1 MVLCD
6 AILQLMLSY
15 SREGKWDEALCA
27 DLLLELRNDDE
38 RCQKCGLVSTDTNFF
53 GFGKIE
59 GNVYNTVVL
68 FSM

>member
-27 DLLLELRNDDE
+27 DLLLELRNDE
-38 RCQKCGLVSTDTNFF
+38 RCQKCGLVSTDTNVLAL
-53 GFGKIE
+53 GK
-59 GNVYNTVVL
+59 
-68 FSM
+68 

>member
-15 SREGKWDEALCA
+15 SRGGKWDEALCA

-38 RCQKCGLVSTDTNFF
+38 RCQKCGLVSTDTN
-53 GFGKIE
+53 
-59 GNVYNTVVL
+59 VL
-68 FSM
+68 ALEK